1 MVADYVHMSPTYYSK
16 KFKQITGVGFKEYLT
31 KTRLYEATELLTH
44 TSLNVTEIAIRCGF
58 NDGNYFGDAFRKEFG
73 LSPLQYRKRQKNL
86 L

>member
-1 MVADYVHMSPTYYSK
+1 MSPTYYSK

-58 NDGNYFGDAFRKEFG
+58 NDGNYFGMLFG
-73 LSPLQYRKRQKNL
+73 KNLSLTTAIQKKTGKNL